1 MSTVRWVRQLVLF
14 LVAALLLLG
23 AASHALAHKP
33 VSPDPLLA
41 VTEYPLPP
49 APTPGLPSA
58 PRVPSLPLQATL
70 LSLATLTLGLSHLRR
85 GLAATLVVCFAALL
99 LETGIHSVHHGT
111 DSHGASRCAV
121 HSVSQHLAGTDIESP
136 DVHVLPVALQCVVAA
151 STEQSFAQ
159 RPLGS
164 IQGRAPPLDPL
175 A

>member
-14 LVAALLLLG
+14 FVAALVLLG

-33 VSPDPLLA
+33 VGPEPLLA
-41 VTEYPLPP
+41 VTEHPLPP
-49 APTPGLPSA
+49 APPPGVPSA
-58 PRVPSLPLQATL
+58 PRVPGLPWQATIL
-70 LSLATLTLGLSHLRR
+70 FLATLTLGRSHLRR

-111 DSHGASRCAV
+111 DSHGAARCAM

-136 DVHVLPVALQCVVAA
+136 DVQVLRVALQRVVAA
-151 STEQSFAQ
+151 RTEQLFAQ

-164 IQGRAPPLDPL
+164 IQGRAPPLNPL

>member
-14 LVAALLLLG
+14 FVAALVLLG

-33 VSPDPLLA
+33 VGPEPLLA
-41 VTEYPLPP
+41 VTEHPLPL

-58 PRVPSLPLQATL
+58 PRVPGLPWQATI

-85 GLAATLVVCFAALL
+85 GLAATVVVCFAALL

-111 DSHGASRCAV
+111 DSHGAARCAM

-136 DVHVLPVALQCVVAA
+136 DVQVLRVALQRVVAA
-151 STEQSFAQ
+151 STEQLFAQ

>member
-14 LVAALLLLG
+14 FVAALVLLG

-33 VSPDPLLA
+33 VSPEPLLA
-41 VTEYPLPP
+41 VTEDPLPP

-58 PRVPSLPLQATL
+58 PPVSGLPWQATIIL
-70 LSLATLTLGLSHLRR
+70 LATLTLGLSHLRR

-111 DSHGASRCAV
+111 DSHGAARCAV

-136 DVHVLPVALQCVVAA
+136 DVHVLPVLLQRVVAV

>member
-1 MSTVRWVRQLVLF
+1 VSTVRWVRQLVLF
-14 LVAALLLLG
+14 FVAALVLLG

-33 VSPDPLLA
+33 VGPEPLLA
-41 VTEYPLPP
+41 VTEHPLPL

-58 PRVPSLPLQATL
+58 PRVPGLPWQATI

-85 GLAATLVVCFAALL
+85 GLAATVVVCFAALL

-111 DSHGASRCAV
+111 DSHGAARCAM

-136 DVHVLPVALQCVVAA
+136 DVHVLPVAFQRVVAA
-151 STEQSFAQ
+151 SIEQSFPQ

-175 A
+175 V

>member
-14 LVAALLLLG
+14 FVAALVLLG

-33 VSPDPLLA
+33 VSPEPLLA
-41 VTEYPLPP
+41 VTEDPLPP

-58 PRVPSLPLQATL
+58 PPVSGLPWQATIIL
-70 LSLATLTLGLSHLRR
+70 LATLTLGLSHLRR

-111 DSHGASRCAV
+111 DSHGAARCAV

-136 DVHVLPVALQCVVAA
+136 DVHVLPVVLQRVVAV

>member
-14 LVAALLLLG
+14 FVAALVLLG

-33 VSPDPLLA
+33 VGPEPLLA
-41 VTEYPLPP
+41 VTEHPLPP

-58 PRVPSLPLQATL
+58 PRVPGLPWQATIL
-70 LSLATLTLGLSHLRR
+70 FLATLTLSLSRLRR

-111 DSHGASRCAV
+111 DSHGAARCAA

-136 DVHVLPVALQCVVAA
+136 DVHVLSVAFQPVIAA
-151 STEQSFAQ
+151 SIEQSFAQ

-175 A
+175 V

>member
-14 LVAALLLLG
+14 FVAALVLLG

-33 VSPDPLLA
+33 VGPEPLLA
-41 VTEYPLPP
+41 VTEHPLPL

-58 PRVPSLPLQATL
+58 PPVSGLPWQATIIL
-70 LSLATLTLGLSHLRR
+70 LATLTLGLSHLRR

-111 DSHGASRCAV
+111 DSHGAARCAV

-136 DVHVLPVALQCVVAA
+136 DVHVLPVLLQRVVAV